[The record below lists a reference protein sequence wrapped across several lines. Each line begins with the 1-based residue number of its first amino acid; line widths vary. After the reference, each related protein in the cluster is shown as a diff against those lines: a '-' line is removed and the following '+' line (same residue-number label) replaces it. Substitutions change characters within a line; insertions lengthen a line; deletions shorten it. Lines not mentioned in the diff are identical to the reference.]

1 MHEFNLHE
9 AFLSTVLDTTRT
21 DLEANLSYMADSSID
36 IETGC
41 FTSND
46 PRIYAAKHKVN
57 DPDMPSLTEALTGE
71 HADEYLIAMKNEIR
85 QLVKQKTW
93 TPMYRK
99 DVPLTHNGERRPI
112 LKGTWVFKLKRYPDG
127 TPMKFKARYCVRGD
141 LQREGIDYFET
152 YAPVVQWSTIR
163 LVLTLILTKKWVTKQ
178 VDYTN
183 AFAQAALA
191 EEVYIETPRC
201 FEHKDNKNVLK
212 LNNSLYGLKQAP
224 KTFYEKLRDG
234 LIEREFKQ
242 SLLDPCLFMKKDMM
256 CLIYVDDTIITGP
269 NPHEIDKLI
278 TSLGVAKEE
287 QVHTF
292 ELRDEGEVGAF
303 LGIQIERNK
312 NNKFYLTQTGLIKKV
327 LATAGME
334 NSKATVKTPASTTP
348 LGLDTDRETFNESWE
363 YPVVIGMLLYLAQN
377 SRPDIAYAVHQC
389 ARFTHA
395 PRQSHSI
402 AVKRILRYLNST
414 KDKGMYLTP
423 LNDLTINYF
432 VDADFAGL
440 WNVEDDQNPLC
451 VKSQSGILLTFM
463 GCPIHWLSKLQT
475 QIALST
481 MEAEYIALSQAT
493 REIIGLRAILKE
505 IYTTVLTDP
514 KDYASLSFNTISKS
528 FGTIPDST
536 VYEDNE
542 ACLKF
547 ATAPKMSPRTKH
559 IAIPYHFFRSK
570 VASGEIKILPV
581 NTNNQL
587 ADQFTKGLPQDKFL
601 TDRYSLVGW

>member
-1 MHEFNLHE
+1 
-9 AFLSTVLDTTRT
+9 
-21 DLEANLSYMADSSID
+21 
-36 IETGC
+36 
-41 FTSND
+41 
-46 PRIYAAKHKVN
+46 
-57 DPDMPSLTEALTGE
+57 
-71 HADEYLIAMKNEIR
+71 
-85 QLVKQKTW
+85 
-93 TPMYRK
+93 
-99 DVPLTHNGERRPI
+99 
-112 LKGTWVFKLKRYPDG
+112 
-127 TPMKFKARYCVRGD
+127 
-141 LQREGIDYFET
+141 
-152 YAPVVQWSTIR
+152 
-163 LVLTLILTKKWVTKQ
+163 
-178 VDYTN
+178 
-183 AFAQAALA
+183 
-191 EEVYIETPRC
+191 
-201 FEHKDNKNVLK
+201 
-212 LNNSLYGLKQAP
+212 
-224 KTFYEKLRDG
+224 
-234 LIEREFKQ
+234 
-242 SLLDPCLFMKKDMM
+242 
-256 CLIYVDDTIITGP
+256 
-269 NPHEIDKLI
+269 
-278 TSLGVAKEE
+278 
-287 QVHTF
+287 
-292 ELRDEGEVGAF
+292 
-303 LGIQIERNK
+303 
-312 NNKFYLTQTGLIKKV
+312 
-327 LATAGME
+327 ME

-423 LNDLTINYF
+423 LNDLTINCF

-481 MEAEYIALSQAT
+481 MEAEYIALSQAM
-493 REIIGLRAILKE
+493 RELIGLRAILKK

-570 VASGEIKILPV
+570 VASGEIKILRV